1 MMKSIERRAAELAEI
16 RQSMIVRRVTAVV
29 RDEMPDASCEEGSGN
44 LVLTGRH
51 LLKGWLEN
59 STLRN
64 LRGSIR

>member
-29 RDEMPDASCEEGSGN
+29 RDKMPNASYEGGSGD
-44 LVLTGRH
+44 LVLTGRQ